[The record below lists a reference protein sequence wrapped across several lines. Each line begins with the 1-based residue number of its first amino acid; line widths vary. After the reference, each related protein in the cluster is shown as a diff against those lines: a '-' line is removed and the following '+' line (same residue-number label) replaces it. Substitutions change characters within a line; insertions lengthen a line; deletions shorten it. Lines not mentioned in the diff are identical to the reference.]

1 MKKVLLGFLLVI
13 AALIGTAVWKGEDII
28 NAVFYDMD
36 ATMDLPANL
45 YEDDSLPKVTRSKDD
60 TEEDEDIYLAD
71 VEEYLSLRDAPNAD
85 SDVIAE
91 IQPLTEME
99 LISEASYPYLL
110 VYVPSVDKE
119 GYVHRDYIVK
129 KGDTLKRAKPE
140 E

>member
-13 AALIGTAVWKGEDII
+13 AALIGIAVWKGEDII

-45 YEDDSLPKVTRSKDD
+45 YEDDSLPKVTRSEDD

>member
-13 AALIGTAVWKGEDII
+13 DALIGIAVWKGEDII

-45 YEDDSLPKVTRSKDD
+45 YEDDSLPKVTRSEDD

>member
-1 MKKVLLGFLLVI
+1 MKKALLGFLLVI
-13 AALIGTAVWKGEDII
+13 AALIGIAVWKGEDII

>member
-1 MKKVLLGFLLVI
+1 MGKSHLFLKNEFGICLKFNRTR
-13 AALIGTAVWKGEDII
+13 GR
-28 NAVFYDMD
+28 
-36 ATMDLPANL
+36 
-45 YEDDSLPKVTRSKDD
+45 DDEEETSDD

>member
-13 AALIGTAVWKGEDII
+13 AALIGIAVWKGEDII

-45 YEDDSLPKVTRSKDD
+45 YEDDSLPKVTRSEDD

-85 SDVIAE
+85 SDVISE

>member
-1 MKKVLLGFLLVI
+1 MKKALLGFLLVI
-13 AALIGTAVWKGEDII
+13 AALIGIAVWKGEDII
-28 NAVFYDMD
+28 NALFYDMD

>member
-1 MKKVLLGFLLVI
+1 MKKALLGFLLVI
-13 AALIGTAVWKGEDII
+13 AALIGIAVWKGEDII

-85 SDVIAE
+85 SDVIVE